1 MSEVAEDLQ
10 ATDATPVSSSDA
22 TGAVQVA
29 GDLFVAS
36 DSTDVVSSDSEEPS
50 DVSAFDPDTVD
61 WLRVNP
67 DDVPEQYRPLSGIA
81 RNMQSQFTRTQQDL
95 RDRERSAGNAEQ
107 QSQSQ
112 QAQIQTLQG
121 QLAAYQQ
128 SQQAD
133 QAAPVEQWMQNLGEE
148 EQRGIGIVD
157 WRAEEKVNAAV
168 GPLLQRV
175 AALEQQTAT
184 TSGWFQQQSHDYYG
198 QQIAEA
204 EEVYSPEQVEQYRPL
219 ILANINQVNPA
230 TGQQFTVKEVLDQ
243 FTGTTAQN
251 AAEARQNDEAVRRT
265 SKSRART
272 STSATPA
279 SDDSGPLSKGELM
292 SEMGKLGFE

>member
-1 MSEVAEDLQ
+1 MSEVTEDLQ
-10 ATDATPVSSSDA
+10 ATDATPASSSDA
-22 TGAVQVA
+22 TGSVQVA
-29 GDLFVAS
+29 GDLFEPSA
-36 DSTDVVSSDSEEPS
+36 STDVVSSDGEEPS
-50 DVSAFDPDTVD
+50 DVPAFDPDTVD

-67 DDVPEQYRPLSGIA
+67 NDVPEQYRPLSGIA

-95 RDRERSAGNAEQ
+95 RERERAASAAEQ
-107 QSQSQ
+107 QAQSQ

-128 SQQAD
+128 PA
-133 QAAPVEQWMQNLGEE
+133 QAAQPEQWVQNLNED
-148 EQRGIGIVD
+148 EQHGVAFVD
-157 WRAEEKVNAAV
+157 WRAEEKINAVV
-168 GPLLQRV
+168 GPLVDRIGQ
-175 AALEQQTAT
+175 LEHQAAT
-184 TSGWFQQQSHDYYG
+184 TNGWFQQQSHEYYG
-198 QQIAEA
+198 DQIAEA

-230 TGQQFTVKEVLDQ
+230 TSQQFTVKEVLDQ
-243 FTGTTAQN
+243 FTGATAQN
-251 AAEARQNDEAVRRT
+251 AAEARQNDETVRRT

-279 SDDSGPLSKGELM
+279 SNDNGPLSKGELM

>member
-1 MSEVAEDLQ
+1 MSEVAEDFQ

-95 RDRERSAGNAEQ
+95 RERERAASAAEQ
-107 QSQSQ
+107 QAQSN
-112 QAQIQTLQG
+112 QAHIQNLQA

-128 SQQAD
+128 PAQAT
-133 QAAPVEQWMQNLGEE
+133 PVDQWMQNLGEE

-272 STSATPA
+272 SASATPA

>member
-10 ATDATPVSSSDA
+10 TTDATPVSSSDA

-29 GDLFVAS
+29 GDLFAAS

-50 DVSAFDPDTVD
+50 DVSAFDPDNVD
-61 WLRVNP
+61 WLRVNL
-67 DDVPEQYRPLSGIA
+67 DDVPEQYRPLKGIA
-81 RNMQSQFTRTQQDL
+81 HNMQSQFTRTQQDL
-95 RDRERSAGNAEQ
+95 RDQERSAGAAEQ
-107 QSQSQ
+107 QTQSQ

-128 SQQAD
+128 QSA
-133 QAAPVEQWMQNLGEE
+133 QAAPVDQWMQNLGEE

-251 AAEARQNDEAVRRT
+251 AAEVRQNDEAVRRT